1 MRAWEDGGWKE
12 GMGNPRPPTDLSK
25 PAFIPSCLKQMA
37 PSSNS
42 LEIKQPVNFLCLVC
56 PHSLVTRTCSSGL
69 LMLPTPF
76 PGKDHHHP
84 PSGPLSTPQGPCSS
98 ILLGVPA
105 NESSVQSSAS
115 HIIKTEVLGLCLILI
130 HRA

>member
-42 LEIKQPVNFLCLVC
+42 LGIKQPVNFRCLVC

-115 HIIKTEVLGLCLILI
+115 HIIKTEVLGPCLILI